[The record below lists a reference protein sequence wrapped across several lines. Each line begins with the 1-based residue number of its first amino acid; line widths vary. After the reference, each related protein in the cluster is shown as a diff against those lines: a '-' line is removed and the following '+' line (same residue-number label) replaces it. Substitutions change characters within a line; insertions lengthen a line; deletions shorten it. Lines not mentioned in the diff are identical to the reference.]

1 MELNLKLVKGKYAFS
16 FILLTGILLGLLII
30 SLGIGA
36 LEITPLE
43 ILKIFANHL
52 GIFETPVDNTME
64 LVIFNIRLPRL
75 IFTMLIGAS
84 LGLSG
89 ATLQGLFKNPLVE
102 PGIIGISS
110 GAALGAILVIMVL
123 ERFFPEI
130 LGIARQWFIPVFAFL
145 GGIIATIMTLKISQ
159 FEGKTKVTY
168 LILAGVAMTSLAS
181 AIIGIA
187 IFYADDAQLRTF
199 TFWTLGDLSV
209 ATWDKLAIL
218 FPITSLSVIVLIILA
233 KPLNAI
239 ALGEAEAFHSGVA
252 VEKVKFVAIVFSAL
266 AVSTAVA
273 FSGIIGFVGLVVP
286 HIIRMCFNADHTI
299 VLPASAIGGA
309 CLLIFADIFA
319 RTLVAPAELPIGVI
333 TALIGTPFFIYLLI
347 TAKKKRLI

>member
-1 MELNLKLVKGKYAFS
+1 MYLNLQTIKGKYSFAF
-16 FILLTGILLGLLII
+16 IWLIGLLAGLFII

-36 LEITPLE
+36 LEITPIE
-43 ILKIFANHL
+43 IIKIFANQL
-52 GIFETPVDNTME
+52 GIYDSPSNKTME

-75 IFTMLIGAS
+75 LFTLLIGAT

-110 GAALGAILVIMVL
+110 GSALGAILVIMIL
-123 ERFFPEI
+123 EKIFPQIVEF
-130 LGIARQWFIPVFAFL
+130 ARQWFIPVFAFL
-145 GGIIATIMTLKISQ
+145 GGILATIMALKISM

-181 AIIGIA
+181 AIIGIS

-209 ATWDKLAIL
+209 ATWDKLGIL
-218 FPITSLSVIVLIILA
+218 FPVTCLSGIVLILLA

-239 ALGEAEAFHSGVA
+239 ALGEAEAYHSGVA
-252 VEKVKFVAIVFSAL
+252 VEKVKFVAIAFSAL
-266 AVSTAVA
+266 SVSTAVA

-286 HIIRMCFNADHTI
+286 HIIRISIKSDNTV

-319 RTLVAPAELPIGVI
+319 RILVAPAELPIGVV